1 MPIRKTVAVK
11 QNDVRSTFKKVKPNV
26 LKPIWNLYEHG
37 LTQGAISTFL
47 DCRHQF
53 WLKYVMGY
61 RNKAKGGATAFGSA
75 FHDILAH
82 TQHAEPGKQPKS
94 LDVAVTDYMKSLGT
108 LTPNVQEE
116 TSCMLAQIKAIIQLY
131 NKRWEEDHATR
142 TWLKREDTFRFNY
155 ELNLEFNDRSKHD
168 FGVSG
173 TSKLIPLRGRWDG
186 VFKKG
191 GSVVLH
197 ETKTKGRID
206 EEGIAKSLP
215 FDTQTMLY
223 CLAILRTMK
232 VCPRGTCY
240 DVIRSIQLRQKQNES
255 TLDFVDRCRADIESR
270 PDWYFMRFD
279 VTITEKELREWE
291 HRFLCPV
298 LCEITR
304 WYESI
309 KADPLNPWKSH
320 LHYMRPGAFWSM
332 YGRSDMF
339 EMLTSGN
346 DFTLERRE
354 EPFPE
359 LVDA

>member
-1 MPIRKTVAVK
+1 MPIRKTATVK
-11 QNDVRSTFKKVKPNV
+11 KSDVRETFKKAKPNV
-26 LKPIWNLYEHG
+26 LRPIWNLYEHG

-82 TQHAEPGKQPKS
+82 TQHSEPGKKPKS
-94 LDVAVTDYMKSLGT
+94 LDVAVTDYMKSLST

-155 ELNLEFNDRSKHD
+155 TVQPEDKYAAFN
-168 FGVSG
+168 
-173 TSKLIPLRGRWDG
+173 IPLRGRWDG
-186 VFKKG
+186 VFEKKKNI
-191 GSVVLH
+191 VLH

-223 CLAILRTMK
+223 CLAIQRQLK
-232 VCPRGTCY
+232 LKPSGTCY
-240 DVIRSIQLRQKQNES
+240 DVIRNPQLKLKQNES
-255 TLDFVDRCRADIESR
+255 TLDFVDRIASDIESR
-270 PDWYFMRFD
+270 PDWYFIRFD
-279 VTITEKELREWE
+279 VAITEQELKHWE
-291 HRFLCPV
+291 QRFLLPV
-298 LCEITR
+298 LCEIVR
-304 WYESI
+304 WWESI
-309 KADPLNPWKSH
+309 KTDPLNPWKSH

-339 EMLTSGN
+339 EALTSGET
-346 DFTLERRE
+346 FSLERRE

-359 LVDA
+359 LVD